1 MSRIGRTVAIA
12 THLTVPG
19 FSQAR
24 AHRPQ
29 TKSGAPLLFSGM
41 GKDSHG
47 QG

>member
-12 THLTVPG
+12 TQLTVPG

-29 TKSGAPLLFSGM
+29 TKSGAPLLFSGT
-41 GKDSHG
+41 GEDSQG